1 MTIANDLVE
10 QVVGDLS
17 YPSSHAHVPARIREI
32 VERHRQTLLGL
43 ADALLA
49 AGRGEDEVVNIIQ
62 KASESFSIKLK
73 SETEGL
79 QS

>member
-1 MTIANDLVE
+1 MNTTNDLFVQAVGE
-10 QVVGDLS
+10 QILENAPVRV
-17 YPSSHAHVPARIREI
+17 REI
-32 VERHRQTLLGL
+32 IDRHRQTLLDL
-43 ADALLA
+43 ANALLA
-49 AGRGEDEVVNIIQ
+49 AGRDEDEVVQVIQ

>member
-1 MTIANDLVE
+1 MTIANDLVG
-10 QVVGDLS
+10 QVVGDQRHDHL
-17 YPSSHAHVPARIREI
+17 PARVREI

-49 AGRGEDEVVNIIQ
+49 AGRDEDDVVNIIQ

-73 SETEGL
+73 SDTEGL

>member
-1 MTIANDLVE
+1 MNNANDLVE
-10 QVVGDLS
+10 HVVGDH
-17 YPSSHAHVPARIREI
+17 SHDNVPARVREI
-32 VERHRQTLLGL
+32 IERHRQTLLDL
-43 ADALLA
+43 ANALLS

-62 KASESFSIKLK
+62 KASESFSIKLT

>member
-1 MTIANDLVE
+1 MTIANDLVG
-10 QVVGDLS
+10 QVVGDQ
-17 YPSSHAHVPARIREI
+17 SHAHVPARVKEI
-32 VERHRQTLLGL
+32 IERHRQTLLGL